1 MNKNLGTLIA
11 LGLDLE
17 KFWRMDISLWEI
29 QLRAYY
35 TEELHAYVLLKGF
48 EEYDYIY
55 ANNPNQFEFKIDNCK
70 ILLSKNA

>member
-29 QLRAYY
+29 QLRADY
-35 TEELHAYVLLKGF
+35 TEEIHAYVLLKGF
-48 EEYDYIY
+48 EQYDWCY
-55 ANNPNQFEFKIDNCK
+55 ADNPKMFEFKKDNCR
-70 ILLSKNA
+70 ILLDKK